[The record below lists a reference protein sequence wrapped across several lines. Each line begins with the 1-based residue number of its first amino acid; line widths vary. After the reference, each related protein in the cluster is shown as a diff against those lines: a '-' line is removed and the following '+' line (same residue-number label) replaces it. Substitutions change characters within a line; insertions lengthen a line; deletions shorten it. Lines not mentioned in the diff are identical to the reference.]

1 MKVILGI
8 AAAAALLVAGQAAA
22 ADETALAQKSG
33 CMACHQ
39 VAVKVVGPAYKDV
52 AKKYAADKGAVDKL
66 TKKVIAGGK
75 DTWGPIPMPPKG
87 GNAAVKDE
95 DIKKIVAWIMTLK

>member
-1 MKVILGI
+1 MKAVLGI
-8 AAAAALLVAGQAAA
+8 AAAAALLVAGQAVA
-22 ADETALAQKSG
+22 ADETALATKSG

-52 AKKYAADKGAVDKL
+52 AKKYAGDAGAVDKL

-75 DTWGPIPMPPKG
+75 GTWGEIPMPPKG

-95 DIKKIVAWIMTLK
+95 DIKKIVTWVLTLK

>member
-1 MKVILGI
+1 MKAVLGI

-22 ADETALAQKSG
+22 DDQLALAQKSG

-52 AKKYAADKGAVDKL
+52 AK
-66 TKKVIAGGK
+66 
-75 DTWGPIPMPPKG
+75 
-87 GNAAVKDE
+87 
-95 DIKKIVAWIMTLK
+95 